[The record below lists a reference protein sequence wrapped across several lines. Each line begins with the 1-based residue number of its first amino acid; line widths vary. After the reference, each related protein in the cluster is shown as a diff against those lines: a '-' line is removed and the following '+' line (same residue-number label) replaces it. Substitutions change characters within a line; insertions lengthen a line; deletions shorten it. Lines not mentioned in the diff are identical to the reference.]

1 MEKKLCRFWNH
12 PHTIILPP
20 FLLQS
25 FEMLDNG
32 HMMTRK
38 KGGAEGER
46 ITEINNNNRRREK
59 KKERR
64 KRENLGEDCKSVC
77 WRACFSIKCRVL
89 SSRRTDSR
97 AKKKS
102 KDRRLTADRYLEG
115 KSGEGRDK
123 GGFIIPKTRIPVD
136 GAIINRRLCGQRFL
150 FARRGR
156 SKLARLLSCTLRVN

>member
-12 PHTIILPP
+12 PHTILPP

-25 FEMLDNG
+25 FEMLDIWW
-32 HMMTRK
+32 RARRVVQK
-38 KGGAEGER
+38 EKGLQRLIIIIISG
-46 ITEINNNNRRREK
+46 EK

-64 KRENLGEDCKSVC
+64 KRENLGKDCKSVC

-115 KSGEGRDK
+115 KSGESRDK

>member
-1 MEKKLCRFWNH
+1 MEKKVCRFWNH
-12 PHTIILPP
+12 PHTILPP

-25 FEMLDNG
+25 FEMLDIWW
-32 HMMTRK
+32 RARRVVQK
-38 KGGAEGER
+38 EKGLQRLIIIIISG
-46 ITEINNNNRRREK
+46 EK

-64 KRENLGEDCKSVC
+64 KRENLGKDCKSVC

-115 KSGEGRDK
+115 KSGESRDK